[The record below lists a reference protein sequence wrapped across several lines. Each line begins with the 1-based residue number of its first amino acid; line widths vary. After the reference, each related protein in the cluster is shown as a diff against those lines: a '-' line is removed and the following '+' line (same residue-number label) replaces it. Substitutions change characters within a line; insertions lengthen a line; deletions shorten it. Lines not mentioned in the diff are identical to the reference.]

1 MHSSTSRVFYRCIII
16 YIAITGVI
24 SSPVSWAAKSSFQFE
39 QSEYLVTE
47 GERVSLSIVRGVSDT
62 AEKLYYQTQ
71 DGTASHGADYQRIRK
86 ARLDFLEG
94 ETSKTIAVD
103 TLQDTEPEENENF
116 TVVIL
121 PVGGVERVETNV
133 IIEDDDATPLGG
145 EFNLESLNYNVEEG
159 GQVTAVITRSQGM
172 GPASVRVGT
181 NGVTAVHNEDYW
193 GFSDQEMLFADGET
207 QKSVNV
213 QTIDDAEPESGEIF
227 ELRLSTP
234 SSGYDLGPGAIA
246 TVTIED
252 NDPVAATGSA
262 TLSWTPPTTNTDD
275 SALVDL
281 AGYRIKYGTSP
292 GSYPNIIDVTNEGLT
307 TYVVENL
314 SANTYYFVMTAYN
327 VSNVESENSNEASAV
342 IE

>member
-103 TLQDTEPEENENF
+103 TLQDTEPEEDENF

-133 IIEDDDATPLGG
+133 IIEDDDTTPLGG
-145 EFNLESLNYNVEEG
+145 EFNLEFLNYNVDEG
-159 GQVTAVITRSQGM
+159 GQAGCL
-172 GPASVRVGT
+172 T
-181 NGVTAVHNEDYW
+181 NLLLHRYSTNHNEVEKPHNALRILTPLNSAVCNLYKN
-193 GFSDQEMLFADGET
+193 GRVRDQA
-207 QKSVNV
+207 V
-213 QTIDDAEPESGEIF
+213 
-227 ELRLSTP
+227 
-234 SSGYDLGPGAIA
+234 AIA
-246 TVTIED
+246 
-252 NDPVAATGSA
+252 
-262 TLSWTPPTTNTDD
+262 
-275 SALVDL
+275 
-281 AGYRIKYGTSP
+281 RI
-292 GSYPNIIDVTNEGLT
+292 V
-307 TYVVENL
+307 
-314 SANTYYFVMTAYN
+314 
-327 VSNVESENSNEASAV
+327 
-342 IE
+342 